1 MNQTDTIA
9 LIKKYFPKDQ
19 WENAYAVMMGESGGN
34 AQAVGDNYPING
46 LHAPSYGLFQIRALP
61 GRPDPKVLTDPEENV
76 KYAAQ
81 LYKTQGW
88 QPWTAAQKLGIVNGG
103 SAGGSMPN
111 AQLAS
116 MDTNTGQMSQA
127 GAIGAKVKAIYPEYA
142 GYSNEQLGMRFLA
155 KYGNNKQVMS
165 SLGVQDAVDPQEQVK
180 RLEAEAKLKEYQ
192 QNPESIGKE
201 DNTEKSEIAGAL
213 KSMLLRYKT
222 VPDSA
227 KGVGVG
233 LLSQNIPGVSPEARR
248 YQKMR
253 LGLAST
259 LKGLVGESGVLTN
272 QDIDRIVGL
281 SMDLN
286 SPVKEQELA
295 QQDLQTFLQ
304 EKGIPLNVQE
314 VMASDELP
322 AGATEE
328 KVFNIKGEKGDEKP
342 SEPQQPQ
349 QGIQD
354 MTLGDI
360 LAKGK
365 DVAANTGK
373 NLALRQVFGNNPLAQ
388 TADPVS
394 NKAMSVLM
402 PNTTGIVEGAK
413 QGEAPEGSQ
422 VSGALLETALG
433 LVPGVGDAVSCQVW
447 E

>member
-1 MNQTDTIA
+1 
-9 LIKKYFPKDQ
+9 
-19 WENAYAVMMGESGGN
+19 
-34 AQAVGDNYPING
+34 
-46 LHAPSYGLFQIRALP
+46 
-61 GRPDPKVLTDPEENV
+61 
-76 KYAAQ
+76 
-81 LYKTQGW
+81 
-88 QPWTAAQKLGIVNGG
+88 
-103 SAGGSMPN
+103 
-111 AQLAS
+111 
-116 MDTNTGQMSQA
+116 
-127 GAIGAKVKAIYPEYA
+127 
-142 GYSNEQLGMRFLA
+142 MRFLA

-388 TADPVS
+388 TWY
-394 NKAMSVLM
+394 
-402 PNTTGIVEGAK
+402 
-413 QGEAPEGSQ
+413 
-422 VSGALLETALG
+422 
-433 LVPGVGDAVSCQVW
+433 C
-447 E
+447 